1 MTDDR
6 DTQTDQTPPGDPDP
20 GDSSTDV
27 LSDLLVNVVP
37 IGIIL
42 VFLFVFTVL
51 SPLGGGGGG
60 DPLVLF
66 HGALIGGVVLVS
78 AVAGWVIRQED
89 APLQGSAA
97 RDDPIQSGGDNTTS
111 STADDS
117 TQSDSTDSSN

>member
-1 MTDDR
+1 VTDDR
-6 DTQTDQTPPGDPDP
+6 DTQTDQTPPGDPDS

-51 SPLGGGGGG
+51 SPLGGDGG

-97 RDDPIQSGGDNTTS
+97 RDDPIQSGGDDTTP